1 MCARIDQSTCLVE
14 PSCSL
19 SLAQH
24 ARLASP
30 SRRPFTTVHR
40 EFWVFVRFVRPA
52 VEGRTETDLHLL
64 GHLVLMHHLVHR
76 NLSPGDLGNLN
87 DDSHLR
93 NLHDFLQF
101 GCSTHLRLRFGNFR
115 VCGYW
120 ICFFVTIISVK
131 FHSFLCLL
139 RCWHMHQ
146 DFKKSQSKNRI
157 CLFLSVL
164 HDTHWWELGDLRCT
178 ATGTSKTLS
187 LCCTRAPS
195 TVFKLGDVRTYLR
208 AVRAEPATSSLTS
221 ACSRRCRQL
230 CR

>member
-64 GHLVLMHHLVHR
+64 GHLVLMHLLVHR

-87 DDSHLR
+87 DDLHLR

-101 GCSTHLRLRFGNFR
+101 GCSTHLRLRFRNFR

-120 ICFFVTIISVK
+120 ICFFVTILSVK

-146 DFKKSQSKNRI
+146 DFRNPSQRI
-157 CLFLSVL
+157 EYDISSAFCTIRIGGNLR
-164 HDTHWWELGDLRCT
+164 DLRCT

-187 LCCTRAPS
+187 LCCTCAPS
-195 TVFKLGDVRTYLR
+195 TVFKLGDVRTFLR
-208 AVRAEPATSSLTS
+208 AVRAEPAPSASTS
-221 ACSRRCRQL
+221 ACSQRCRQL